1 MNIKKMVQLSMFT
14 TIALTIFVVESYLP
28 PLAPIPGI
36 KLGLANTITLI
47 VLALWGWKE
56 GMLVLFLRIL
66 LGSMLTGNVISCC
79 FSLGGGILCFLVM
92 SLLKNI
98 VPQKMIWL
106 LSVIGAIFH
115 NIGQLLVAFIVLGS
129 SSVFWYFPILLT
141 SGIITGTFTG
151 VAAQYV
157 VIRYGYMFRK
167 KRESNK

>member
-1 MNIKKMVQLSMFT
+1 MVQLSMFT

-79 FSLGGGILCFLVM
+79 FSLAGGILCFLVM

-115 NIGQLLVAFIVLGS
+115 NIGQLLVACIVLGS

-141 SGIITGTFTG
+141 SGIVTGTFTG

>member
-106 LSVIGAIFH
+106 LSVIGAVFH
-115 NIGQLLVAFIVLGS
+115 NIGQLLVACIVLGS

-141 SGIITGTFTG
+141 SGIVTGIFTG

-157 VIRYGYMFRK
+157 VIKYGYIFQEK
-167 KRESNK
+167 SREV

>member
-115 NIGQLLVAFIVLGS
+115 NIGQLLVACIVLGS
-129 SSVFWYFPILLT
+129 SRVFWYFPILLT

>member
-56 GMLVLFLRIL
+56 GLLVLFLRIL

-79 FSLGGGILCFLVM
+79 FSLGGGFLCFLIM
-92 SLLKNI
+92 SLLKHI
-98 VPQKMIWL
+98 VPQKMLWL
-106 LSVIGAIFH
+106 LSVIGAVFH
-115 NIGQLLVAFIVLGS
+115 NIGQLLVACIVLGS

-141 SGIITGTFTG
+141 SGIVTGIFTG

-157 VIRYGYMFRK
+157 VIKFGNLFRE
-167 KRESNK
+167 KRREM

>member
-36 KLGLANTITLI
+36 KLGITNTITLI

-66 LGSMLTGNVISCC
+66 LGSILTGNVISCC
-79 FSLGGGILCFLVM
+79 FSLGGGILCFFVM

-106 LSVIGAIFH
+106 LSVIGAVFH
-115 NIGQLLVAFIVLGS
+115 NIGQLLVACIVVGS

-141 SGIITGTFTG
+141 SGIVTGTFTG

-157 VIRYGYMFRK
+157 VIKYGYIFQEK
-167 KRESNK
+167 SREV

>member
-92 SLLKNI
+92 SLLKTI

-106 LSVIGAIFH
+106 LSVIGAVFH
-115 NIGQLLVAFIVLGS
+115 NIGQLLVACIVLES

>member
-14 TIALTIFVVESYLP
+14 TIALTVFVVESYLP
-28 PLAPIPGI
+28 PIAPIPGI

-47 VLALWGWKE
+47 VLSLWRWKE

-79 FSLGGGILCFLVM
+79 FSLGGGILCFLIM

-98 VPQKMIWL
+98 IPQKMIWL
-106 LSVIGAIFH
+106 LSVIGAVFH
-115 NIGQLLVAFIVLGS
+115 NIGQLAVASIVLGS
-129 SSVFWYFPILLT
+129 RSVFWYFPILFT
-141 SGIITGTFTG
+141 SGIVTGIFTG

-157 VIRYGYMFRK
+157 VIKYGYLFREK
-167 KRESNK
+167 QKEM

>member
-1 MNIKKMVQLSMFT
+1 MVQLSMFT

-92 SLLKNI
+92 SLLKTI

-106 LSVIGAIFH
+106 LSVIGAVFH
-115 NIGQLLVAFIVLGS
+115 NIGQLLVACIVMYLS
-129 SSVFWYFPILLT
+129 KY
-141 SGIITGTFTG
+141 
-151 VAAQYV
+151 
-157 VIRYGYMFRK
+157 
-167 KRESNK
+167 

>member
-115 NIGQLLVAFIVLGS
+115 NIGQLLVACIVLGS

>member
-92 SLLKNI
+92 SLLKTI

-106 LSVIGAIFH
+106 LSVIGAVFH
-115 NIGQLLVAFIVLGS
+115 NIGQLLVACIVLES

-141 SGIITGTFTG
+141 SGIITGIFTG
-151 VAAQYV
+151 MAAQYV
-157 VIRYGYMFRK
+157 VVRYGDLFRE
-167 KRESNK
+167 KRKSNK